1 MNNNI
6 KNTIIII
13 SIIVSSLI
21 NIFLFVLLFQKQNK
35 TYTTSSVFQQE
46 NFTNSVA
53 SSPST
58 PLPDTKIAFVNIDTL
73 NEKYLYIA
81 DYVKMMKKRK
91 DALEA
96 QLQSMM
102 TNFQQEY
109 ESFQQSVQAGIAPQA
124 ELEKQKRKLEQ
135 QQKDIQ
141 NKQLQMDNLALEL
154 QEKNEQLQKDIK
166 EFMKRFN
173 NGKYDYI
180 LSYSDALPN
189 VLFANPQYD
198 ITKEVLEALNKEYL
212 EKNKTNK

>member
-1 MNNNI
+1 MNNKI
-6 KNTIIII
+6 RDIF
-13 SIIVSSLI
+13 IIVLLLS
-21 NIFLFVLLFQKQNK
+21 NIVLFVLVFQKSNSANSGK
-35 TYTTSSVFQQE
+35 SSAEQKDAPNIPVHTIQG
-46 NFTNSVA
+46 
-53 SSPST
+53 
-58 PLPDTKIAFVNIDTL
+58 LPETKIAFVNIDTL

-96 QLQSMM
+96 QLQAMM

-135 QQKDIQ
+135 QQKEIQ

-189 VLFANPQYD
+189 VLLANPQYD
-198 ITKEVLEALNKEYL
+198 ITKEVLDALNKEYL
-212 EKNKTNK
+212 EKKQGK